1 MKEVVASKILLERE
15 LYRPLTVAGRRF
27 IASWEVAGGQMSAW
41 ERLGHLAN
49 LEAVLSRHYARVVMV
64 MDGRRPTKDAT
75 IAEAALSL
83 QHADSLHNRAKR
95 QADLILR
102 SIERELAAALA
113 NMSTGAEAPD
123 DGMGQKSLETKDEK
137 PPLQWFEKFK
147 RAAAAAMRKLNAK
160 LGLVANAETNPA
172 AEEARRLIAENEA
185 RVTNG
190 SVLKRWI
197 SLMDGRERP
206 THHAA
211 HETYQTPITADEP
224 FVVGG
229 FEMMAPGDAS
239 RNAPLKEIINCFPGS
254 TKVSGRIKRATRHW
268 YDGEFVEIRTSLGHT
283 LAGTPNHPIL
293 TPIGWVAIGDINK
306 GGNVICCGVND
317 RDKLL
322 AADRPNI
329 DDGEP
334 MIEKVFDTLAVLG
347 GSQRLGNLAVD
358 FHGDVPAH
366 DVDIVGSDSAL
377 KHGINAASIEEIGKF
392 LLSLPFLGSGS
403 LLTNSLRMR
412 FSVGSKVPA
421 TTNVGFSRNGLF
433 CGGASRGESED
444 VGLGAA
450 AHGQPAFGQ
459 NQRDLIAR
467 DAEPAGHSQDRNAFS
482 IKAPNGGI
490 ECAVISV
497 RRYWFSGH
505 VYNLECEDG
514 IYSANGVVVH
524 NCRCGV
530 SYTLLNPD
538 GTESPI
544 AHMPHGT
551 VRPYRK
557 IKPDPQL
564 LRPTSVVTLN
574 GRTRARVVLKD
585 GATIATMT
593 QVTPSTITVS
603 VGGREAARAIVSNG
617 RVSRVTVDPSFRSQG
632 IEDLIRRSV
641 THSAG
646 RKPESVR

>member
-1 MKEVVASKILLERE
+1 MKEVVASKILLEHE
-15 LYRPLTVAGRRF
+15 LYRPLYDAARKFV
-27 IASWEVAGGQMSAW
+27 ASWETAGGQMSAW
-41 ERLGHLAN
+41 ERLGHLSN
-49 LEAVLSRHYARVVMV
+49 LEAVLQRHYARVVMV
-64 MDGRRPTKDAT
+64 MDGRRPGKDAT

-102 SIERELAAALA
+102 SIERELAKALA
-113 NMSTGAEAPD
+113 DGSTGAEAPD
-123 DGMGQKSLETKDEK
+123 DGMGHKSVETKDEK

-147 RAAAAAMRKLNAK
+147 RAAGAAMRKINEK
-160 LGLVANAETNPA
+160 LGLIANAETNPA
-172 AEEARRLIAENEA
+172 AEEARRLVAESEA
-185 RVTNG
+185 RITNG
-190 SVLKRWI
+190 SILKRWI

-211 HETYQTPITADEP
+211 HETYQNPITADEP
-224 FVVGG
+224 FIVGG

-254 TKVSGRIKRATRHW
+254 TRVSGRIKRATRHW
-268 YDGEFVEIRTSLGHT
+268 YEGEFVEIRTALGHT

-293 TPIGWVAIGDINK
+293 TSSGWVAIGGINE
-306 GGNVICCGVND
+306 GGNVICCGIND
-317 RDKLL
+317 RDELL
-322 AADRPNI
+322 AADRPNV

-334 MIEKVFDTLAVLG
+334 TIEKVFDTLAVLG
-347 GSQRLGNLAVD
+347 DSQRLGNLAVD
-358 FHGDVPAH
+358 FHGDVPTH
-366 DVDIVGSDSAL
+366 DVDIVGSDRVL
-377 KHGINAASIEEIGKF
+377 KHGINATCIQEIGKF

-403 LLTNSLRMR
+403 LLTDSLRMR
-412 FSVGSKVPA
+412 LSVGSKAPA
-421 TTNVGFSRNGLF
+421 TTDVGLSGDRLF
-433 CGGASRGESED
+433 GDGASRGEPENVS
-444 VGLGAA
+444 LGAA
-450 AHGQPAFGQ
+450 AHGQADFGQ
-459 NQRDLIAR
+459 DQHDLIAR
-467 DAEPAGHSQDRNAFS
+467 DAKSAGHSQDRNAFS
-482 IKAPNGGI
+482 IKAPHVVM

-497 RRYWFSGH
+497 RKYWFSGH

-530 SYTLLNPD
+530 SYSLLNPD

-585 GATIATMT
+585 GKTIATMT
-593 QVTPSTITVS
+593 QLTPSTIAVS
-603 VGGREAARAIVSNG
+603 VGGRVAARASVVNG
-617 RVSRVTVDPSFRSQG
+617 RVSNVTVDPAFRRQG